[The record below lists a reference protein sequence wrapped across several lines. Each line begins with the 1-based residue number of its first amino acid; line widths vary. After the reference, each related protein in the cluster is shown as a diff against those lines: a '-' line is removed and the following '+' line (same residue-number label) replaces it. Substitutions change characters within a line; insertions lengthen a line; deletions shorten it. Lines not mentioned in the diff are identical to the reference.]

1 MFNLKKNKRYKIL
14 YKKLLIL
21 RTNLNNDI
29 KIFKFKKKKWKI
41 FLTILKIKKRLKI
54 RLKPF
59 TNNYYIA
66 TKFAS
71 HGNSFQNKFKY
82 DLIAKKTFN
91 YSYGNLMKKYLK
103 KRMSILYNSKEFY
116 NYKLT
121 CLKFF
126 ESRLDSVLY
135 RSKFCYS
142 IKNAK
147 HLISHKHIMINNKIE
162 KNRAYILNPGDLI
175 KIKHHTFRLIK
186 RNLKRI
192 IYMQMGTK
200 KIISS
205 YKKKFR
211 YERKRMKKINFDLL
225 WPIPPKY
232 LIINYKTLE
241 IIFDNIKNPSF
252 CIYFPIRLNFYS
264 IITNYYRH

>member
-14 YKKLLIL
+14 YKKFLIL
-21 RTNLNNDI
+21 KTNINNDI
-29 KIFKFKKKKWKI
+29 KIFKLKKKKWEI
-41 FLTILKIKKRLKI
+41 FLTILKKKERVKI

-103 KRMSILYNSKEFY
+103 KRMSIIYNSKEFY
-116 NYKLT
+116 NYKFT

-147 HLISHKHIMINNKIE
+147 HLISHKHILVNNKIE
-162 KNRAYILNPGDLI
+162 KNRAYILNTGDLI
-175 KIKHHTFRLIK
+175 KVKHHTFQLIK

-192 IYMQMGTK
+192 ISMQMQIETEK
-200 KIISS
+200 RMYRDK
-205 YKKKFR
+205 
-211 YERKRMKKINFDLL
+211 RKRKKINLDLL

-241 IIFDNIKNPSF
+241 IIFDNIRNFNF
-252 CIYFPIRLNFYS
+252 CIYFPIKLNFYS